1 MVGLSHQQKKEL
13 TLHYR
18 MLTGQHDPRT
28 YTPRR
33 HATLSKIPQ
42 LVIPGK
48 HPLSPS
54 GFLPGCAAWG
64 STREEALEALQEGAQ
79 AYLEVLFEDGR
90 PLAKG
95 GRGNHTRG

>member
-1 MVGLSHQQKKEL
+1 MSSYIFKVEVGQEEDGRWSAEIL
-13 TLHYR
+13 T
-18 MLTGQHDPRT
+18 
-28 YTPRR
+28 
-33 HATLSKIPQ
+33 
-42 LVIPGK
+42 
-48 HPLSPS
+48 
-54 GFLPGCAAWG
+54 LPGCAAWG